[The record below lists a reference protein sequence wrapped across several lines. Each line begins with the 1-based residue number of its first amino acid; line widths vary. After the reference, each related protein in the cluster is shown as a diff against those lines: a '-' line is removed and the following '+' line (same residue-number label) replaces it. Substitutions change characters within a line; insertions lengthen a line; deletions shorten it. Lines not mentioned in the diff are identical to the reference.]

1 MPRSIGVKQIDHV
14 TFVVADLERSRTF
27 YEGVLG
33 MRPAPRPAF
42 NFKGLWFAAGNTFV
56 HLILEHDE
64 SGPSGASIPEK
75 CSLSR
80 TRHLAFEVA
89 SASETIAILAEH
101 NVPIVSGPKN
111 RPDGPIQL
119 YVFDPDRNLIELF
132 SMESTL

>member
-14 TFVVADLERSRTF
+14 TFVVADLERSRAF
-27 YEGVLG
+27 YEDVLG
-33 MRPAPRPAF
+33 MQPAPRPAF
-42 NFKGLWFAAGNTFV
+42 NFKGLWFAAGNTYV

-64 SGPSGASIPEK
+64 SGPAGASIPEK

-89 SASETIAILAEH
+89 SARETIDLLGEH
-101 NVPIVSGPKN
+101 GVPIVSGPKN
-111 RPDGPIQL
+111 RPDGPIQM

-132 SMESTL
+132 SMENTL